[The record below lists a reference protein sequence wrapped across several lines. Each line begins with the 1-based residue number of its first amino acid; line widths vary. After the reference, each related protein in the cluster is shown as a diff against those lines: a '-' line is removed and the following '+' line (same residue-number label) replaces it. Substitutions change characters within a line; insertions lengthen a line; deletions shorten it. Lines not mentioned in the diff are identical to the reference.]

1 MEIGIWVEEQTTS
14 SIFIDRVANKL
25 SPHWLLRI
33 YVEESVLEPD
43 RSMKVMKLFFLF
55 IYKLIALTLIK

>member
-33 YVEESVLEPD
+33 YVEESVLETD
-43 RSMKVMKLFFLF
+43 GSMKVMKLFFFLS
-55 IYKLIALTLIK
+55 L